1 MKTRPFAVCAFTLAV
16 GAVIAACSSHNSIA
30 GGQDGGPAGS
40 VTCSSAPALADT
52 FSACTSCTASSACV
66 DTRPINACC
75 TWVEAPN
82 TQVARGLNLHYY
94 SSSDATLD
102 LGCLTSPPAQGT
114 PQTVTLT
121 GHVKL
126 FSSGQDSAGVKVEVF
141 QEGTDGALGA
151 AVGTPFVTTGNDTTD
166 PPLQPLVTW
175 LSNCSDPGCKFRS
188 FSVSGIPTETRLI
201 IKTSDASGQPTTWA
215 DLYDYN
221 VYFANGAVTQG
232 SQGPEIQYDPSAVAV
247 TDINTVA
254 TAAGGFTVKPDK
266 GLLAG
271 EVHDCGDVRLSG
283 AMVDTDGEHEGPMFY
298 FTDNEADPLPDQER
312 GPKGQGTSQL
322 GLFGALN
329 LDVGA
334 PIHISAIGIA
344 PTADGKTQ
352 DVLLGTY
359 TIQVYAG
366 AVTALSFRGR
376 RPWQQ

>member
-1 MKTRPFAVCAFTLAV
+1 MKTKSYAFGALVLAL
-16 GAVIAACSSHNSIA
+16 GAANAACSSHNSIA
-30 GGQDGGPAGS
+30 GGQDGGPGGS
-40 VTCSSAPALADT
+40 NVTCASAPALADT
-52 FSACTSCTASSACV
+52 FSACTSCTPASSCA

-75 TWVEAPN
+75 AWVEAPE
-82 TQVARGLNLHYY
+82 QAVARGLNLHYY
-94 SSSDATLD
+94 SSSDPTVD
-102 LGCLTSPPAQGT
+102 LGCLAAPATPGT
-114 PQTVTLT
+114 PQTITIT

-141 QEGTDGALGA
+141 QEGPNGDGSLGSP
-151 AVGTPFVTTGNDTTD
+151 VGTAFTTTNDDATD

-175 LSNCSDPGCKFRS
+175 LSNCADPGCKFRS
-188 FSVSGIPTETRLI
+188 YSIPGVPTETRLI
-201 IKTSDASGQPTTWA
+201 VKTSDASGQPTTWA

-221 VYFANGAVTQG
+221 IYFSNGAVSGGQV
-232 SQGPEIQYDPSAVAV
+232 EYDPSAVAV

-283 AMVDTDGEHEGPMFY
+283 AMVDTDATHEGPMFY

-312 GPKGQGTSQL
+312 GPKGEGTSEL

-329 LDVGA
+329 LDTGA
-334 PIHISAIGIA
+334 PIHISAIGVI
-344 PTADGKTQ
+344 PTPDGKTE
-352 DVLLGTY
+352 DALLGSY